1 MQFYCLFGIRN
12 DTKKEM
18 NERKKIKKKSEIHQ
32 LRKRKR
38 WVQCEQV
45 KGMNRCHL
53 FLFIFLL
60 LMLLMRLTVC
70 GKATNSLHI
79 FFFTVPLHCH
89 GPIVLSSV
97 LVDICL
103 SAIAQQ
109 PCWCVFSHSQH
120 SNNESHL
127 LHTYVYIWLNTEY
140 YAPMSP
146 CDKWHLTRRKV
157 RVTHY
162 LKWSS
167 PGTTSNNRIFFDYI
181 EMRPMRIQAHTQTH
195 NKRQLTR
202 GIE

>member
-70 GKATNSLHI
+70 GKATNSLHF

-109 PCWCVFSHSQH
+109 PCWCVFTQPTFKQWIASS
-120 SNNESHL
+120 S
-127 LHTYVYIWLNTEY
+127 YICVYMAEY
-140 YAPMSP
+140 GILCTDEPM
-146 CDKWHLTRRKV
+146 WQM
-157 RVTHY
+157 
-162 LKWSS
+162 
-167 PGTTSNNRIFFDYI
+167 TSNTSKSESDTLSQMIVARHDIKQSHIFRLYRDA
-181 EMRPMRIQAHTQTH
+181 PHANPGAHTDTQ
-195 NKRQLTR
+195 
-202 GIE
+202 